1 MGFPMVYDMTIL
13 NEESL
18 VILGPRADIWE
29 GLEVGWAGLFFFYFL
44 KSPFQGFPTVC
55 DTTILNG

>member
-29 GLEVGWAGLFFFYFL
+29 GLEVGWAGHFFFLLFEI
-44 KSPFQGFPTVC
+44 SFPGNSNS
-55 DTTILNG
+55 I

>member
-18 VILGPRADIWE
+18 VILGPRADVWE
-29 GLEVGWAGLFFFYFL
+29 GLEVGWAGLFFYFL
-44 KSPFQGFPTVC
+44 KSPFQGFPTVY

>member
-29 GLEVGWAGLFFFYFL
+29 GLEVGWAGLFFLLFEISF
-44 KSPFQGFPTVC
+44 PGFSNS
-55 DTTILNG
+55 I